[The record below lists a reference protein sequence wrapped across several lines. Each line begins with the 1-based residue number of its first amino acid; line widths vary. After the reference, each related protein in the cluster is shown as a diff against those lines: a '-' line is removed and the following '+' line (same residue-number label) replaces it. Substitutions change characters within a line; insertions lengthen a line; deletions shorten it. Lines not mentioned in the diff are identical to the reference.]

1 MIDLLRRR
9 FGTRALAGAGL
20 VIVGVLASAD
30 AAQAQPAPAQAAA
43 ARDSRLTVVYW
54 SAKDCRWCTWWEGK
68 VLGSGGEAA
77 FLASPEGKAVRYE
90 TVKKTFLSVPYGPH
104 DFRPEQRWLW
114 NQLESG
120 KHRRIVGYPSFSLFD
135 GEELVAYAVGQ
146 DGFKDELLP
155 KLRERIGRR

>member
-1 MIDLLRRR
+1 MNALRRHLL
-9 FGTRALAGAGL
+9 TAVCAALVAAGSM
-20 VIVGVLASAD
+20 V
-30 AAQAQPAPAQAAA
+30 APGAAA
-43 ARDSRLTVVYW
+43 AQSTGGQDTRLTVVYW

-114 NQLESG
+114 NQLDSG

-135 GEELVAYAVGQ
+135 GEELVVYAVGQ

-155 KLRERIGRR
+155 KLRERMAKR

>member
-1 MIDLLRRR
+1 MNAGRRHLFAAVCAALL
-9 FGTRALAGAGL
+9 AAGSM
-20 VIVGVLASAD
+20 LASGGV
-30 AAQAQPAPAQAAA
+30 AAQSAAGKDA
-43 ARDSRLTVVYW
+43 RLTVVYW

-90 TVKKTFLSVPYGPH
+90 TVKKTFLSVPYGAH

-120 KHRRIVGYPSFSLFD
+120 RHRRIAGYPSFSLFD
-135 GEELVAYAVGQ
+135 GEELVVYAVGQ

-155 KLRERIGRR
+155 KLRERIGKR

>member
-1 MIDLLRRR
+1 MDILRRR
-9 FGTRALAGAGL
+9 FGIHVLAGAGL
-20 VIVGVLASAD
+20 LIAGLFTAVGAAHAQSAMAQASAT
-30 AAQAQPAPAQAAA
+30 
-43 ARDSRLTVVYW
+43 RDTRLTVVYW

-77 FLASPEGKAVRYE
+77 FLASPEGQAVRYQ
-90 TVKKTFLSVPYGPH
+90 TVKKTFLSVPYGAH

-135 GEELVAYAVGQ
+135 GEELVVYAVGQ

-155 KLRERIGRR
+155 KLRERLGRR